1 MQNFGVLLGHSLWML
16 KSSLKGV
23 KFEETLRDMVLMDKE
38 AQG

>member
-1 MQNFGVLLGHSLWML
+1 ML

-38 AQG
+38 AQGVDGF